1 MNYLGN
7 KTRVD
12 HVAIA
17 VEDIDKA
24 LFLYEEIFGFKL
36 MKRRTVEGE
45 FTGMRAAELDA
56 GGFSIVLVQGT
67 SPESQVSRY
76 VAEYGTGVQHL
87 AVEVEDVES
96 LVATLKESGVEFAT
110 DLIRGDDLLQ
120 AFTKRER
127 NTGMMIEFIQR
138 AHGQSGFETHNINQL
153 FKQLESNDAY

>member
-1 MNYLGN
+1 MKYLGN

-17 VEDIDKA
+17 VENIDNA
-24 LFLYEEIFGFKL
+24 VLLYEEIFGFKL
-36 MKRRTVEGE
+36 IKRREINGE
-45 FTGMRAAELDA
+45 FTGMRSAELDA

-76 VAEYGTGVQHL
+76 IAEYGTGVQHV
-87 AVEVEDVES
+87 AVEVEDVEA

-110 DLIRGDDLLQ
+110 DLIRGDKILQ

-127 NTGMMIEFIQR
+127 NTGMMFEFIQR
-138 AHGQSGFETHNINQL
+138 AERESGFEANNIQKL
-153 FKQLESNDAY
+153 FEQLESSEAY